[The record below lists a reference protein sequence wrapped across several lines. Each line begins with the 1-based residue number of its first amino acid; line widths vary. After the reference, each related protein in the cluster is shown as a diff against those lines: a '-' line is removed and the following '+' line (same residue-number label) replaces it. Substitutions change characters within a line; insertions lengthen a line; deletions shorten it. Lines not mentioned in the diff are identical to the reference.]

1 MNGLTMKNTTCG
13 PQYCDGTPERGQK
26 EYKNNWT
33 FGNNYVEEVWSQN
46 NVVEDSHYTPLC
58 EEGHRAYWMANEETE
73 YPVATLDI
81 QEISLDDY
89 VPKVP
94 ITLTFD
100 WTGCMVVP
108 DISCTDFPLQDLNA
122 ANTQNNYSPRNGT
135 RIQVGNDGVCLPN
148 VGNDCHP
155 DED

>member
-1 MNGLTMKNTTCG
+1 MNGLTMRNTTCG

-33 FGNNYVEEVWSQN
+33 FGNNYVEEVWSLN
-46 NVVEDSHYTPLC
+46 NVVEDSYYTPLC
-58 EEGHRAYWMANEETE
+58 EEGHRAYWIADNETE
-73 YPVATLDI
+73 YPVGTFTNL

-100 WTGCMVVP
+100 WTGCMEVP
-108 DISCTDFPLQDLNA
+108 DISCTDFPLQEINDSIEQTNQ
-122 ANTQNNYSPRNGT
+122 NTGEPIYVLSEG
-135 RIQVGNDGVCLPN
+135 IC
-148 VGNDCHP
+148 
-155 DED
+155 